1 MINISGFGLEARIT
15 ASNTFPN
22 GFLVTEWADDADPL
36 DSPDVDLADT
46 GMGLNGDMVV
56 WSRPQG
62 IEVVLSIIP
71 NSDSDINLAV
81 LSDANRIAKGK
92 PISRDLVNIVFTY
105 PNGQVAT
112 LSKGVIVNAPMM
124 NQVASAGRL
133 KTKTYKFRFEQI
145 SKVK

>member
-36 DSPDVDLADT
+36 DTGDVDLADT
-46 GMGLNGDMVV
+46 GMGLNGDLVV
-56 WSRPQG
+56 WARPQG
-62 IEVVLSIIP
+62 IEITLSVIP
-71 NSDSDINLAV
+71 QSDSDANLAV
-81 LSDANRIAKGK
+81 LADANRIAKGK
-92 PISRDLVNIVFTY
+92 PISRDAIGIVFTY
-105 PNGQVAT
+105 PNGQVVT
-112 LSKGVIVNAPMM
+112 MSKGIIVSAPML

-145 SKVK
+145 TKAK